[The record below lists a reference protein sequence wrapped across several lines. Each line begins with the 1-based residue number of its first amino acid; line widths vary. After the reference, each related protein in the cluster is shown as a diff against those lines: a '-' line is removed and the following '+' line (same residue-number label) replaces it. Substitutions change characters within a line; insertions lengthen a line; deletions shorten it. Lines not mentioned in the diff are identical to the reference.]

1 MYRFSIFKRGEE
13 IIIHLAVSETR
24 RSDFPSGTFS
34 MKRFAVSFQALKNES
49 NLKTSVFRFVPLK
62 T

>member
-1 MYRFSIFKRGEE
+1 MRRFSVFKRGGE
-13 IIIHLAVSETR
+13 IIIHLAVSETH
-24 RSDFPSGTFS
+24 RSDFPLETFS
-34 MKRFAVSFQALKNES
+34 MKCFAVSFQALKNES